1 MELSDEIILKI
12 DDLMEDFCIPA
23 LSIGLAAH
31 KGEEI
36 PKKYANDDI
45 LVEYY
50 NGLKEGRDFPN
61 LRKTCELK
69 YVRRGLKQLQ
79 ITE

>member
-1 MELSDEIILKI
+1 MELSGKIILKI

-50 NGLKEGRDFPN
+50 NGIKACKGASIM
-61 LRKTCELK
+61 RKICIPK
-69 YVRRGLKQLQ
+69 YIRRGLNK
-79 ITE
+79 IS

>member
-23 LSIGLAAH
+23 LSIGLAANE
-31 KGEEI
+31 GEEI
-36 PKKYANDDI
+36 PNEYANDDI

-50 NGLKEGRDFPN
+50 NGI
-61 LRKTCELK
+61 KTGKGAHIMRTICLPK
-69 YVRRGLKQLQ
+69 YIRRGLNK
-79 ITE
+79 IS

>member
-1 MELSDEIILKI
+1 MELSDKIILKI
-12 DDLMEDFCIPA
+12 DSLLEDFCRPA

-50 NGLKEGRDFPN
+50 NGIKAGKGASIM
-61 LRKTCELK
+61 RKICLPK
-69 YVRRGLKQLQ
+69 YIRRGLNK
-79 ITE
+79 IS

>member
-12 DDLMEDFCIPA
+12 DDFMEDFCTQA

-50 NGLKEGRDFPN
+50 NGIKSGKGAYIM
-61 LRKTCELK
+61 RKICLPK
-69 YVRRGLKQLQ
+69 YIRRGLSK
-79 ITE
+79 I